1 MEIKFR
7 ESDHT
12 YWLGSGKQLIS
23 VTQLMKK
30 HGLSADYS
38 AVKADVLNAKAER
51 GSLIHKEIED
61 YINCAAEGF
70 TDELDAFKTLM
81 REHEITP
88 TESEVIVH
96 DDLVAGTIDV
106 IARCPSG
113 RIIADVKTTSTIHR
127 DALSW
132 QLSIYEYLFK
142 QAHPGANIAALYGIH
157 LNGSS
162 GKLVDI
168 ERKPP
173 EELERLFECERN
185 GELFIPKTTALSISK
200 TELAYMADVERRIS
214 DLKKQIDV
222 YAKAYDEMKD
232 DLKARMKEQGVKSY
246 EDDLLKITYIDAY
259 LRESLD
265 TTKLKADKPEIY
277 AAYKKVTNVKD
288 AVKVTLKSAL

>member
-12 YWLGSGKQLIS
+12 YWLGGKQLIS

-51 GSLIHKEIED
+51 GSLIHKEIEE
-61 YINCAAEGF
+61 YINCDAEGF

-81 REHEITP
+81 RERQITP

-106 IARCPSG
+106 IGRCPSG
-113 RIIADVKTTSTIHR
+113 RIIADVKTTSTLHR

-142 QAHPGANIAALYGIH
+142 QAHPGANISALYGIH

-162 GKLVDI
+162 GKLVEI

-185 GELFIPKTTALSISK
+185 GELFIPKTTALTISK
-200 TELAYMADVERRIS
+200 SELAYLADVERRIS

-222 YAKAYDEMKD
+222 YTKAYDDVKE
-232 DLKARMKEQGVKSY
+232 DLKSRMKEQGVKSY
-246 EDDLLKITYIDAY
+246 EDDMLKITYTEPYTREGVDAA
-259 LRESLD
+259 
-265 TTKLKADKPEIY
+265 KLKADKPEIY

-288 AVKVTLKSAL
+288 SVKITLRAL

>member
-1 MEIKFR
+1 MSIKFR

-12 YWLGSGKQLIS
+12 YWLGDKQLIS

-61 YINCAAEGF
+61 YVNCAAEGF
-70 TDELDAFKTLM
+70 TDELDAFKALM
-81 REHEITP
+81 KEHKITP
-88 TESEVIVH
+88 TESETIVH
-96 DDLVAGTIDV
+96 DDLVAGTVDIIGRD
-106 IARCPSG
+106 PDG
-113 RIIADVKTTSTIHR
+113 RIIADIKTTSTLNK

-132 QLSIYEYLFK
+132 QLSIYEYLFQK
-142 QAHPGANIAALYGIH
+142 MHPGAKIAALYGIH
-157 LNGSS
+157 LVGT
-162 GKLVDI
+162 GKLIEVD
-168 ERKPP
+168 RKPR

-185 GELFIPKTTALSISK
+185 GELFIPKSTALTISK
-200 TELAYMADVERRIS
+200 SELAYLADVERRIS

-222 YAKAYDEMKD
+222 YTKAYDDVKE
-232 DLKARMKEQGVKSY
+232 DLKSRMKEQGVKSY
-246 EDDLLKITYIDAY
+246 EDDLLKITYTEPYTREGVDAA
-259 LRESLD
+259 
-265 TTKLKADKPEIY
+265 KLKADKPEIY

>member
-51 GSLIHKEIED
+51 GSLIHKEIEE
-61 YINCAAEGF
+61 YINCDAEGF

-81 REHEITP
+81 RERQITP

-96 DDLVAGTIDV
+96 DDLVAGTVDIIGRD
-106 IARCPSG
+106 PDG
-113 RIIADVKTTSTIHR
+113 RIIADIKTTSTLNK

-132 QLSIYEYLFK
+132 QLSIYEYLLQK
-142 QAHPGANIAALYGIH
+142 LHPGANVSALYGIH
-157 LNGSS
+157 LIGTSA
-162 GKLVDI
+162 KLVEV
-168 ERKPP
+168 ERKPR

-259 LRESLD
+259 TRESVD